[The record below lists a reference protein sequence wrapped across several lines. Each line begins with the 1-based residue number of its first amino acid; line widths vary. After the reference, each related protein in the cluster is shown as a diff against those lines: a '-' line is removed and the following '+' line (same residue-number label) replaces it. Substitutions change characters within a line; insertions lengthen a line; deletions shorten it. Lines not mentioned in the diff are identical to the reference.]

1 MNAEPSDQA
10 TKDFL
15 KKMKDNHVRDLKDR
29 ETKGKEEDAAY
40 AEKMKKREEKDK
52 KFNPDGNAWTADM
65 PDKYLK

>member
-1 MNAEPSDQA
+1 
-10 TKDFL
+10 
-15 KKMKDNHVRDLKDR
+15 MKDNHIRDLKDR

-40 AEKMKKREEKDK
+40 AEKMKNKEEKDK